1 MAAVKAAL
9 PERAAPGG
17 SGEPG
22 GGGSASGSSTALRM
36 ALQRRHAALFVLQE
50 CGLAAGHGNAAA
62 TGALVPLDQFRK
74 CRVVLPK
81 LGEKQAELE
90 EGDALWEFE
99 EGG

>member
-50 CGLAAGHGNAAA
+50 CGLAGHGNAAA